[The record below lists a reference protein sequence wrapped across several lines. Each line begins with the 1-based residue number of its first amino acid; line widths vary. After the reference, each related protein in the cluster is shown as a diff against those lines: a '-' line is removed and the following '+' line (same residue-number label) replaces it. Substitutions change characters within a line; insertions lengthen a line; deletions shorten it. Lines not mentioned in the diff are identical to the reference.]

1 MIEKL
6 VNNSIETAAS
16 HRIVV
21 TGV

>member
-6 VNNSIETAAS
+6 VSNSIEMAAS